1 MMDGTERQ
9 LTHVH
14 LKAKQREIRDTFAQ
28 SLTLRVHRALSWLKR
43 AEQEEEDF
51 DAAFIFYWIAFNA
64 AYAEDR
70 IDETNSGERSAFEEY
85 FTQMIALDSNNE
97 IYDAIW
103 DKFSDSIRV
112 FLENKYVF
120 QPFWSHHNEIDGY
133 DDWEDRFERSKR
145 KVQRS
150 LANRDTKVV
159 LTTLY
164 DRLYVLRNQLVH
176 GGATWNGSVNRSQ
189 VSDGARI
196 MAFLVPLFID
206 LMMDNP
212 DAMWEASFYP
222 VVD

>member
-1 MMDGTERQ
+1 MGVAERQ
-9 LTHVH
+9 LDHAH
-14 LKAKQREIRDTFAQ
+14 LKTKQREIRSAFPE
-28 SLTLRVHRALSWLKR
+28 SLALRVHRALSWLKR
-43 AEQEEEDF
+43 AEQEQEDF
-51 DAAFIFYWIAFNA
+51 DAAFIFYWVAFNA

-70 IDETNSGERSAFEEY
+70 TEEPMGGERSVFEGY
-85 FTQMIALDSNNE
+85 FTHMISLDSKNE

-120 QPFWSHHNEIDGY
+120 QPFWSHHNQVEGY

-145 KVQRS
+145 KVQYALS
-150 LANRDTKVV
+150 NKDTKVV
-159 LTTLY
+159 LSTLY
-164 DRLYVLRNQLVH
+164 DRLYVLRNQLIH

-212 DAMWEASFYP
+212 KSIWGDYYYP